1 MFFYRGLTSL
11 QSDRFE
17 GKIVVRAA
25 QAATQFQVSAEAR
38 AAARLPD
45 IEAHVTYRVAGMAQ
59 LRPKIVSFVAR
70 IKAKMMSFFSMF
82 R

>member
-45 IEAHVTYRVAGMAQ
+45 IKAHVTYRVAGMEQ
-59 LRPKIVSFVAR
+59 RRTVSLWDESR
-70 IKAKMMSFFSMF
+70 IWDPGD
-82 R
+82 